1 MNGKESAYGLVTEAI
16 DDRFVREAG
25 DESKLKAVRVRKK
38 RMTII
43 LSAAAAVVFILLAVF
58 SCAEEERREYWDLK
72 INKTKAAI
80 REDAKLMAD
89 EPERFETVKDIWE
102 SVFEKKEFSAKVSEF
117 PDYSQS
123 FYTDVQLY
131 DTPASSRSVVSS
143 HSCPGQVREEIDKFI
158 DNFGSYE
165 KDDLS
170 SEPAGVF
177 SGLTYRNFRNSKT
190 IYLFLLSDVY
200 GWLEFEFTVAPGG
213 DVMASVWRVEYNDN
227 ENPFLLWP
235 KVYEKIGTVFLPSGV
250 DLGIDMDLFEAQMKI
265 YQWNKKFYD

>member
-43 LSAAAAVVFILLAVF
+43 LSAAAVAVFILLAVF
-58 SCAEEERREYWDLK
+58 SCAEGTRREYWDLK

-102 SVFEKKEFSAKVSEF
+102 SVFEKKEFSAKVSGF
-117 PDYSQS
+117 PE

-143 HSCPGQVREEIDKFI
+143 HSCPQQVREEIDKFI
-158 DNFGSYE
+158 DNFGTYE
-165 KDDLS
+165 KNDLS
-170 SEPAGVF
+170 AEPAGVF
-177 SGLTYRNFRNSKT
+177 SGLTYKNFRNSKT
-190 IYLFLLSDVY
+190 IYLFLQSDRY
-200 GWLEFEFTVAPGG
+200 GLLEFEFTVAPGG
-213 DVMASVWRVEYNDN
+213 DVMASVWRVEYNS
-227 ENPFLLWP
+227 ENRFLHRP
-235 KVYEKIGTVFLPSGV
+235 QVYEKIGTVFLPSGV

-265 YQWNKKFYD
+265 YQWDKRFYD